1 MNENSGL
8 LRLNLMNRFNLF
20 YVFVAVRQC
29 EMIINII
36 NNHVSFVVRL
46 IIFCDCGNELDSCEI
61 MAIESKFWRKLTEL
75 ERLCVEYFVLY
86 YLLE

>member
-29 EMIINII
+29 EMIIKII

-46 IIFCDCGNELDSCEI
+46 IIFCDCGNELE
-61 MAIESKFWRKLTEL
+61 FWRKLTEL